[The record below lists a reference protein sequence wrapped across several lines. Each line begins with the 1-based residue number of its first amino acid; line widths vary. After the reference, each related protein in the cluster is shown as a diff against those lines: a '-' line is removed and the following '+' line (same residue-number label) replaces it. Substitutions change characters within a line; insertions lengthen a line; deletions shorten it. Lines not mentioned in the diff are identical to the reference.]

1 MLTRRALLR
10 QFAQLSPLT
19 SPSICRAC
27 QLRALQT
34 SARLRSSN
42 STPPQNDKQPNQ
54 SQTKTTEQEQN
65 EAAAKQERVNE
76 LGQGLAS
83 YKAPTKQEGFTP
95 QVLGRPIGFHRPPVP
110 GENSGEDKRSLK
122 QRRDEFVD
130 YEKHIQRRK
139 ELYVLP
145 IALRDQT
152 RLNFP
157 ATLSI
162 MPNSPDTQSHASMSD
177 PTDQLQLRELRAL
190 TGNRTKQVSKPYF
203 RDFTN
208 MQYNSGKSFLANPR
222 IFRASRA
229 LFFPNFVGS
238 TLLPGAAGRKPHDT
252 TLALLDRVSL
262 VSVYSSEWARA
273 QAATFTENNKELKE
287 TLDANRGVA
296 QHVEINVEPNVM
308 RAWIL
313 NMFKGRLRG
322 QRREEDW
329 DRYFIVRKGITD
341 EIRDNLG
348 IMNEK
353 VGYVFLVDGACR
365 IRWAAS
371 GNAEGEEKEFL
382 DRGLKMLIAEATQG
396 RH

>member
-10 QFAQLSPLT
+10 QFAQFSPLT

-42 STPPQNDKQPNQ
+42 STPPQNDKQPDQ
-54 SQTKTTEQEQN
+54 SQTKTTEQEQKKV
-65 EAAAKQERVNE
+65 AAKQERVNE

-130 YEKHIQRRK
+130 YDKHIQRRK
-139 ELYVLP
+139 EL
-145 IALRDQT
+145 
-152 RLNFP
+152 
-157 ATLSI
+157 
-162 MPNSPDTQSHASMSD
+162 
-177 PTDQLQLRELRAL
+177 
-190 TGNRTKQVSKPYF
+190 TKQVSKPYF

-238 TLLPGAAGRKPHDT
+238 TLLPGAAGHKPHDT